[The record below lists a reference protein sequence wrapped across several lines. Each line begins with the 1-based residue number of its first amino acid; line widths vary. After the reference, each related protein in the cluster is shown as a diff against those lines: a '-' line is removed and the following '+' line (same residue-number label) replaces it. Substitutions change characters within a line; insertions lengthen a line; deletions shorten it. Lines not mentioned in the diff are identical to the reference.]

1 MSSRHRRCERPRA
14 PQRRSAFVVVLVGA
28 CSSHTKSA
36 AAHGR
41 GGTAAPLSA
50 RSPAHTSRTSRSND
64 FQNRCTVDNFRQT
77 MFHGRTDLGHEQ
89 VVAELGVTPLAQLV
103 IVSNRV
109 AIPEK
114 NAPLRAGGLEVAVN
128 AAFKGR
134 SGIWFGWSGK
144 LTTRTKIAAQ
154 EVVHDNVTYI
164 TIDLSKEDHQEYYNG
179 FANRVLWPILHYRV
193 DLAEFS
199 RRDLS
204 GYLRVNDHFARELHS
219 VIGPE
224 DLVWVHDYHLIPLAK
239 ALRDRGHKNR
249 IGFFLHIPCPPP
261 EMLTA
266 LPHHDR
272 LIPMLC
278 EYDLVGF
285 QTGDDA
291 FNFSRYLTRECGL
304 HSRDFNFMVGERTM
318 RIGVFPVGIE
328 TEAFAGLAR
337 RSERLPFV
345 QHVLQ
350 SLAGRALII
359 SVDRLDYSKGI
370 VHRLSAFERFLQT
383 QPNWLGKVTYL
394 QIAPKS
400 RSEIPEY
407 ADMAQDIGAASGRIN
422 GAYGEADWTPIRY
435 VNRAYSRATLAGLY
449 RAARVGLVTPLRDGM
464 NLVAKEYIAAQDPD
478 DPGVLILSQFA
489 GAAHECKEAL
499 LVNPYDPDAVAAAIG
514 QALAMP
520 LDERRARHKAMFEV
534 LSRADI
540 QAWADR
546 FLAALQR
553 ESARPMRLS
562 RV

>member
-1 MSSRHRRCERPRA
+1 
-14 PQRRSAFVVVLVGA
+14 L
-28 CSSHTKSA
+28 
-36 AAHGR
+36 
-41 GGTAAPLSA
+41 A
-50 RSPAHTSRTSRSND
+50 R
-64 FQNRCTVDNFRQT
+64 
-77 MFHGRTDLGHEQ
+77 
-89 VVAELGVTPLAQLV
+89 LV

-114 NAPLRAGGLEVAVN
+114 EPKPRAGGLEVAVN
-128 AAFKGR
+128 AALKHM
-134 SGIWFGWSGK
+134 SGIWFGWSGNV
-144 LTTRTKIAAQ
+144 TTRTKTATRK
-154 EVVHDNVTYI
+154 VMHDKVTYI
-164 TIDLSKEDHQEYYNG
+164 TLDLSKEEHQEYYYG

-199 RRDLS
+199 RRYLS
-204 GYLRVNDHFARELHS
+204 GYLRVNDHFARALHDM
-219 VIGPE
+219 IGPE

-304 HSRDFNFMVGERTM
+304 HSRDFNFILPERTM
-318 RIGVFPVGIE
+318 RIDVFPVGIE

-400 RSEIPEY
+400 RAEIPEY
-407 ADMAQDIGAASGRIN
+407 ADMAQDIGSASGRIN

-464 NLVAKEYIAAQDPD
+464 NLVAKEYIAEQNPD
-478 DPGVLILSQFA
+478 DPGVLVLSRFA
-489 GAAHECKEAL
+489 GAAHECEAAL
-499 LVNPYDPDAVAAAIG
+499 MVNPYDPDSVSVAIG
-514 QALAMP
+514 QALSMP
-520 LDERRARHKAMFEV
+520 LAERRERHETMYRL
-534 LSRADI
+534 LSHNDI
-540 QAWADR
+540 QFWADR
-546 FLAALQR
+546 FLSALQR
-553 ESARPMRLS
+553 EPMP
-562 RV
+562 